1 MSNLETSTTV
11 LITLDCLRRKGKGE
25 GRVLVGVL
33 RGLVDTAPGACLL
46 PGPGFVCGG
55 PRHLS
60 GLSGGEYGGT
70 LGDTIKP
77 VIRYQV
83 SPSPA
88 VLSKHGNNAA

>member
-25 GRVLVGVL
+25 GRVLVVFCEVWSIL
-33 RGLVDTAPGACLL
+33 CQVPACCLDPGLFAA
-46 PGPGFVCGG
+46 GPDICQEV
-55 PRHLS
+55 
-60 GLSGGEYGGT
+60 GGEYGGT